1 MLPFGDTLIYRG
13 FILLFYFGS
22 WLKNYWGPAR
32 LLQSH
37 AILIGLSLYIGFFI
51 TRVLLPKFY
60 TLLPSDRGR
69 EFTLSKEVSKGKPT
83 GSGVVF
89 ITIFSILA
97 LIFTPFDYL
106 QVGIIILTWL
116 MMLTGYLDDRST
128 NGWGEY
134 IKAFLD
140 LVIAVAASL
149 LMYKYL
155 SDISPDGKL
164 YFWIPFFTHP
174 IYVSPWIFIS
184 ATVIMLWLSVNTTN
198 CTDGVDGLSST
209 LVLIGLFALG
219 GLFYFV
225 LGHTDIASYLLIPHF
240 IDGAAWGLMCF
251 TMAGVVMGY
260 LWHNAF
266 PSKCLMG
273 GAGSRALG
281 FFIGV
286 GVMVSGNPF
295 LILAT
300 SSIIM
305 VNGGMGLLKV
315 FLLRFFKIKIFE
327 NIRFPLHD
335 HFRKNHDWSPTQ
347 VLLKFVML
355 QLLITSALVGIFFK
369 VR

>member
-1 MLPFGDTLIYRG
+1 MLPFVDTLIYRG

-149 LMYKYL
+149 LMYKYP

-174 IYVSPWIFIS
+174 ICVSPWVFIL

-198 CTDGVDGLSST
+198 CTD
-209 LVLIGLFALG
+209 
-219 GLFYFV
+219 
-225 LGHTDIASYLLIPHF
+225 HF
-240 IDGAAWGLMCF
+240 
-251 TMAGVVMGY
+251 
-260 LWHNAF
+260 
-266 PSKCLMG
+266 
-273 GAGSRALG
+273 
-281 FFIGV
+281 
-286 GVMVSGNPF
+286 
-295 LILAT
+295 
-300 SSIIM
+300 
-305 VNGGMGLLKV
+305 
-315 FLLRFFKIKIFE
+315 
-327 NIRFPLHD
+327 
-335 HFRKNHDWSPTQ
+335 FRRGQN
-347 VLLKFVML
+347 
-355 QLLITSALVGIFFK
+355 
-369 VR
+369 